1 VKVIPFRRPGR
12 AEKSDFPLVFVSLLA
27 VANPPEPMEWTT
39 ERCLSL
45 TDVLVDGGLLELAT
59 SRSRQSFAQ
68 RLAHRLNEGADL
80 SDLADWIVEQA
91 EVVELHAT
99 DEELQAAIDTV
110 TADEQSESDDDGP

>member
-1 VKVIPFRRPGR
+1 
-12 AEKSDFPLVFVSLLA
+12 
-27 VANPPEPMEWTT
+27 VANSPEPIDWTT

-59 SRSRQSFAQ
+59 TRSRQSFAQ
-68 RLAHRLNEGADL
+68 RLAHRLNESTDL

-91 EVVELHAT
+91 EVVELHAS

-110 TADEQSESDDDGP
+110 TADEQSDSDDDA